1 MVKLLVLGAVALLLI
16 FGGASWYRN
25 HQNAAH
31 TVKNIVNVKFY
42 STKDECEQKTK
53 AICSQ
58 PVCEAGGNQV
68 TDKICG
74 NKDYHNGVWA
84 PSGY

>member
-1 MVKLLVLGAVALLLI
+1 MVKLLVLGAVAVLLI
-16 FGGASWYRN
+16 FGGASWYKNRN
-25 HQNAAH
+25 NAAH
-31 TVKNIVNVKFY
+31 TVKNIVNVQFY

-58 PVCEAGGNQV
+58 PVCESTNNTVA
-68 TDKICG
+68 DKICG
-74 NKDYHNGVWA
+74 NSGYHKGVWV